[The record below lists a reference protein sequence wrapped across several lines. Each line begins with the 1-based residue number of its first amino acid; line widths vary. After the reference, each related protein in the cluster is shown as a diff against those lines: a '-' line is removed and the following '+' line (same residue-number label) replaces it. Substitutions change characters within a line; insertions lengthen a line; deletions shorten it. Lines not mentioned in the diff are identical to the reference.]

1 MLFGPRAGTVVAS
14 QTISIH
20 GTSMVDVVYKL
31 DGEAEARSTRLGPE
45 ALFGVPQPG
54 DRVIVHL
61 LMNVVTQIEREAS

>member
-31 DGEAEARSTRLGPE
+31 DGKAEARSARLGPE
-45 ALFGVPQPG
+45 ALFGLPQPG

-61 LMNVVTQIEREAS
+61 LMNVVTRIEREAS